1 MHDKIQESY
10 HDSQDIYDDVLTQ
23 DKWWSEL
30 YIDLFWDGVDDNQ
43 IARKI
48 LGWIP
53 DNFNGRLLDVPVGTA
68 VFTCHKYARMK
79 KARITCLDY
88 SLDMLRQAD
97 RRLSEL
103 SQVRT
108 MQGDVGDLP
117 FADGDFDV
125 VLSMNGFHVFP
136 DKARAF
142 SEINRVL
149 KRNGVFIACFYVQG
163 ESAVTDLLVSQI
175 LAKKGWFTPPF
186 LTVETLREQLMKHY
200 EIKRFCTEG
209 TMAYFCAVKK

>member
-186 LTVETLREQLMKHY
+186 LTVEILREQLMKHY